1 MAATERLASS
11 LKRLQKPRSNN
22 VHYRCTGDHEINVD
36 EELAKLQPSERLLDY
51 YRAKISKFDKD
62 NQDMRDLIE
71 KYGQINKP
79 TLTEDERKQMVRE
92 LIELRSALSD
102 VNIFIHAERQQVLR
116 LFAEKEQLQ
125 LDALEAE
132 KKVALLLNLCGLTES
147 ELKVYLRDPKRVSII
162 KQRLPPHM
170 RKLQAKLDEKLKE
183 SGGNEN
189 ELMLQSRIQSLEKQL
204 KEEEANW
211 LEEKSSL
218 LQERSLASSEYKLQR
233 EKDEANMRL
242 LAARLEESQMHLNAT
257 MKEVLKKNV
266 EMQEIE
272 KGFLA
277 ERDHLLT
284 VLATVQE
291 NLSLVTH
298 MEAVQRSG
306 SYTDLTKVKSTC
318 ELKDLRRDN
327 EMLKRELSESEEL
340 RALYESQC
348 LKQEQAMC
356 KLREQK
362 EASEQMLKER
372 IQKLNQQVD
381 LLERDIRR
389 TEERRKT
396 DLKGFQSDVQLLKN
410 DVKTLISQLYK
421 ITMKLYGDEAVPV
434 DSNALRDIQ
443 TASDLVRVVQ
453 NKLGDVKRKLLK
465 VETEVSEET

>member
-11 LKRLQKPRSNN
+11 LRRLQKPRPNN

-51 YRAKISKFDKD
+51 YRAKMTKFDKD
-62 NQDMRDLIE
+62 NRDMRDLIE

-79 TLTEDERKQMVRE
+79 SLTDDERKQMVRE

-116 LFAEKEQLQ
+116 LYAEKEQLQ
-125 LDALEAE
+125 LGALEAE
-132 KKVALLLNLCGLTES
+132 KKVALLLNLCGLTEG

-162 KQRLPPHM
+162 KQKLPPHM
-170 RKLQAKLDEKLKE
+170 RKLQAKLDENLHE
-183 SGGNEN
+183 SASNEN
-189 ELMLQSRIQSLEKQL
+189 ELILQSRIQALEKQL
-204 KEEEANW
+204 KEAEANW

-218 LQERSLASSEYKLQR
+218 LQERTLASSEYKLQR
-233 EKDEANMRL
+233 DKDEAHMKL
-242 LAARLEESQMHLNAT
+242 LSARLEESQMLLNST

-277 ERDHLLT
+277 ERDHLLS

-291 NLSLVTH
+291 NLPLVTH

-306 SYTDLTKVKSTC
+306 SYSDLTKVKSTC

-327 EMLKRELSESEEL
+327 EILKNELSKSEEL
-340 RALYESQC
+340 RTLYESQC
-348 LKQEQAMC
+348 LKQEQTMC

-362 EASEQMLKER
+362 EASEQMLKEK
-372 IQKLNQQVD
+372 IKKLTHEVES
-381 LLERDIRR
+381 LERYVRR
-389 TEERRKT
+389 SEERRKS
-396 DLKGFQSDVQLLKN
+396 DLRGFQSDIQLLRN
-410 DVKTLISQLYK
+410 DLKTLISQLYK
-421 ITMKLYGDEAVPV
+421 ITMKIYGDEAVPV
-434 DSNALRDIQ
+434 NANALKEIQ

-465 VETEVSEET
+465 VETEVAVES